1 MDDIHIQKASDLA
14 TQLLNSKD
22 SRVAAAAK
30 RIFSQAIIAETCQ
43 EPDNSSSAVHA
54 DTPTPHGGIAGAG
67 TGTGS
72 TGAFVSSIHH
82 EIPSDIREAASAV
95 AMLDSKRRATPSPN
109 PLPLTMDARQN
120 DKSPVKGVTP
130 SMVSTAAGPGTR
142 INSTPPCNGLHP
154 QGSPPPVTPTLN
166 SLNALAPVERKK
178 ATSQAERLHRR

>member
-43 EPDNSSSAVHA
+43 ESENSLSATNA
-54 DTPTPHGGIAGAG
+54 ETPFPHGGINGAG
-67 TGTGS
+67 KGTGG
-72 TGAFVSSIHH
+72 TDACVSSSHN
-82 EIPSDIREAASAV
+82 EIPTDIREAASAV

-109 PLPLTMDARQN
+109 PLPLTMEARQN
-120 DKSPVKGVTP
+120 DKSPVKC
-130 SMVSTAAGPGTR
+130 VSSSVVSSTGPGTR
-142 INSTPPCNGLHP
+142 ITSTPPCNGLHP
-154 QGSPPPVTPTLN
+154 KGSPPPVTPTLN